1 MKFIKSMFGKNIFA
15 KKMFAYSISIYKR
28 ELSKMKDYI
37 VKFVYLFAI
46 SIIFLAVPMHLGNH
60 YLRASE
66 FDTVTIQAN
75 ECIWDIAGKYTV
87 NTEDKAELVEAICEI
102 NDISPSDVVKPGQ
115 LIQVP
120 VIDRAEGI
128 RVASNN

>member
-1 MKFIKSMFGKNIFA
+1 
-15 KKMFAYSISIYKR
+15 
-28 ELSKMKDYI
+28 MKDYI

-102 NDISPSDVVKPGQ
+102 NDISSSDVVKPGQ

>member
-1 MKFIKSMFGKNIFA
+1 MFGKNIFA
-15 KKMFAYSISIYKR
+15 KKMFAYIISFYKR

>member
-1 MKFIKSMFGKNIFA
+1 MFGKNIFA
-15 KKMFAYSISIYKR
+15 KKMFAYIISIYQR

>member
-1 MKFIKSMFGKNIFA
+1 MFGKNIFA
-15 KKMFAYSISIYKR
+15 KKMFAYIISIYQR

-46 SIIFLAVPMHLGNH
+46 SIVFLAVPMHLGNH

>member
-1 MKFIKSMFGKNIFA
+1 MFGKNIFA
-15 KKMFAYSISIYKR
+15 KKMFAYIISIYQR

-102 NDISPSDVVKPGQ
+102 NDISPSDIVKPGQ

>member
-1 MKFIKSMFGKNIFA
+1 
-15 KKMFAYSISIYKR
+15 
-28 ELSKMKDYI
+28 MKDYI
-37 VKFVYLFAI
+37 VKLVYLFAI
-46 SIIFLAVPMHLGNH
+46 SIIFLAVTMHLGNH

>member
-1 MKFIKSMFGKNIFA
+1 MFGKNIFA
-15 KKMFAYSISIYKR
+15 KKMFAYSISIYQR

-37 VKFVYLFAI
+37 VKFIYLFAI

-102 NDISPSDVVKPGQ
+102 NDISPSDIVKPGQ

>member
-1 MKFIKSMFGKNIFA
+1 MFGKNIFA
-15 KKMFAYSISIYKR
+15 KKMFAYIISIYKR

>member
-1 MKFIKSMFGKNIFA
+1 MFGKNIFA
-15 KKMFAYSISIYKR
+15 KKMFAYIISIYQR

-46 SIIFLAVPMHLGNH
+46 SIIFLTVPMHLGNH

-75 ECIWDIAGKYTV
+75 ECIWDIAGKYTI

>member
-1 MKFIKSMFGKNIFA
+1 MFGKNIFA
-15 KKMFAYSISIYKR
+15 KKMFAYIISIYKR

-102 NDISPSDVVKPGQ
+102 NDISPSDIVKPGQ

-120 VIDRAEGI
+120 VINRAEGI

>member
-1 MKFIKSMFGKNIFA
+1 MFGKNIFA
-15 KKMFAYSISIYKR
+15 KKMFAYIISIYKR

-46 SIIFLAVPMHLGNH
+46 SIIFLSVPMHLGNH

-87 NTEDKAELVEAICEI
+87 NT
-102 NDISPSDVVKPGQ
+102 
-115 LIQVP
+115 
-120 VIDRAEGI
+120 
-128 RVASNN
+128 

>member
-1 MKFIKSMFGKNIFA
+1 MFGKNIFA
-15 KKMFAYSISIYKR
+15 KKMFAYIISIYQR
-28 ELSKMKDYI
+28 DLSKMKDYI

-75 ECIWDIAGKYTV
+75 ECIWDIAGKYTI

>member
-1 MKFIKSMFGKNIFA
+1 MFGKNIFA

>member
-1 MKFIKSMFGKNIFA
+1 MFGKNIFA
-15 KKMFAYSISIYKR
+15 KKMFAYIISIYQR

-120 VIDRAEGI
+120 LIDRAEGI